1 MVSFEKQ
8 VEEFLLAFPGAKQLT
23 EGGYQ
28 YFHMENIVL
37 PSGCSPEKVSVL
49 LCPHV
54 REGYQSRLFL
64 SQMVTGCPPGRNWS
78 IKNTRILGLNWFA
91 ISWQT
96 NPGLTIKEMYYTH
109 IKAFSNE

>member
-28 YFHMENIVL
+28 YFYLENIVL

-49 LCPHV
+49 LCPQM
-54 REGYQSRLFL
+54 REGYKSRLFL
-64 SQMVTGCPPGRNWS
+64 SQMVTGCPVRNWTM
-78 IKNTRILGLNWFA
+78 KNVRILESNWFS

-96 NPGLTIKEMYYTH
+96 NTGLTIKEMYYTH
-109 IKAFSNE
+109 LKAFSNE

>member
-8 VEEFLLAFPGAKQLT
+8 VEAFLLAFPGAEQLT
-23 EGGYQ
+23 EGEYK
-28 YFHMENIVL
+28 YFRLENIVL

-49 LCPHV
+49 LCPQV

-64 SQMVTGCPPGRNWS
+64 SQMVTGCPARNWTL
-78 IKNTRILGLNWFA
+78 KNVRILESNWFA
-91 ISWQT
+91 ISWQS

-109 IKAFSNE
+109 LKAFSNE